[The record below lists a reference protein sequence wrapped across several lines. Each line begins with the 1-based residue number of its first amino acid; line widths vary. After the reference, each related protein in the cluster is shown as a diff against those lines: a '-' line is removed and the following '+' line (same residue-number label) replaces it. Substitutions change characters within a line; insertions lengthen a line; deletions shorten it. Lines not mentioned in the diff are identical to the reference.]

1 MRLAC
6 APFLLAALSTAY
18 AQQSFE
24 ARLLDQSGAAV
35 PKATLT
41 LESKSTGAV
50 RVLRPDAEGRVRTD
64 APRGG
69 YDLRVTAEGF
79 AMERR
84 DVRVENGMAV
94 LEIQLRPASLA
105 QEMIVSSGQVLS
117 GDESVR
123 RPGSY
128 DVVTSAM
135 MTESR
140 VFNVDEAVRKVP
152 GVTARSEEGFSMRPN
167 FGIRGLNPTRSTKV
181 LLMEDG
187 LPLSYAPYGD
197 NASYYHP
204 PIERFSEIEV
214 VKGASQILYGPMTV
228 GGVINYLTPAIPS
241 RRAGSVAVT
250 GGNRDYL
257 NAHMQY
263 GFNLGKTGVL
273 LDALRKQGE
282 GARDNLRIGMW
293 DFNAKTNTV
302 VSPTQTLGLKF
313 NNFSE
318 RSQVTYSGLRQD
330 EWVRNPFQNPFLNDR
345 FYGDRYGVSGNH
357 TWAPR
362 ANFVLSTAVY
372 GNFFE
377 RNWWRQSSNSNQR
390 PNDAADPAC
399 GGMANLYTTCGNE
412 GRLRRYTT
420 WGIAPVARAT
430 ASLGRAQNLA
440 EFGFRFHDELQER
453 VQQNGPLPASRS
465 GLVVEDNRRTARA
478 SSGFVQDQ
486 MNFGKLLISGGV
498 RFESIDITR
507 TNRLGTGGAGAFG
520 ATSLRQWIPGGGL
533 SFAPVEKITFFA
545 GAHRGFAPPRVEDII
560 TNAGVA
566 LDLDAELSWNY
577 EAGVRTRFA
586 RELTLD
592 ATFFRMDFSNQIV
605 PSSVAGGAG
614 AVLTNGGETLHQGIE
629 LSGRWT
635 RRSLG
640 GTRHGIAL
648 YGAYTYLPTARYEGV
663 RYSNIGGFNN
673 VLITGN
679 RLPYAPQS
687 NLTASAHYLHASGMN
702 AMVEGVYAG
711 SMYGDDLN
719 TVGGTPDGQR
729 GLIPSM
735 FIWNAAFNYPIEAW
749 RTTLFVTTKNLADRL
764 YIADRT
770 RGMIPGMPRQIQA
783 GLRFTF

>member
-1 MRLAC
+1 MHLVLLPLALF
-6 APFLLAALSTAY
+6 AGSALY
-18 AQQSFE
+18 AQASLE
-24 ARLLDQSGAAV
+24 IRLLDPSGATV
-35 PKATLT
+35 PKADTALT
-41 LESKSTGAV
+41 SKSTGSI
-50 RVLRPDAEGRVRTD
+50 RVLRPDGEGRLRAEV
-64 APRGG
+64 PRGD
-69 YDLRVTAEGF
+69 YELRVTADGF
-79 AMERR
+79 APERR
-84 DVRVENGMAV
+84 DLRVEAGMAAI
-94 LEIQLRPASLA
+94 EIQLRPATLA
-105 QEMIVSSGQVLS
+105 QEMIVASGQVLT
-117 GDESVR
+117 GDESLR

-140 VFNVDEAVRKVP
+140 VFNVDEAMRKVP

-181 LLMEDG
+181 LLLEDG
-187 LPLSYAPYGD
+187 IPLSYAPYGD

-263 GFNLGKTGVL
+263 GFNVGQTGVL
-273 LDALRKQGE
+273 LDGLRKQGE
-282 GARDNLRIGMW
+282 GARDNVRIGMS
-293 DFNAKTNTV
+293 DFNAKTNTA
-302 VSPTQTLGLKF
+302 VSPAQTLGLKF
-313 NNFSE
+313 NYFRE
-318 RSQVTYSGLRQD
+318 RSQVTYSGLREA
-330 EWVRNPFQNPFLNDR
+330 EWVVNPFQNPFSNDR
-345 FYGDRYGVSGNH
+345 FDGDRYGVSGNH
-357 TWAPR
+357 TWAPW
-362 ANFVLSTAVY
+362 ANFVLTTAVY
-372 GNFFE
+372 GSFFE

-390 PNDAADPAC
+390 PNDAADPVC

-420 WGIAPVARAT
+420 WGIAPVGRASAT
-430 ASLGRAQNLA
+430 LGRAQNLA
-440 EFGFRFHDELQER
+440 EFGFRYHDELQER
-453 VQQNGPLPASRS
+453 QQQNGPMPTSRS
-465 GLVVEDNRRTARA
+465 GVVVENNRRTARA
-478 SSGFVQDQ
+478 SSAFIQDQ
-486 MNFGKLLISGGV
+486 LNFGKLLVSGGV
-498 RFESIDITR
+498 RFESIDVTR
-507 TNRLGTGGAGAFG
+507 TNRLGAGGAGAFG
-520 ATSLRQWIPGGGL
+520 KTSLREWIPGGGI
-533 SFAPVEKITFFA
+533 SFTPVERITFFA

-566 LDLDAELSWNY
+566 LDLDAERSWNY
-577 EAGVRTRFA
+577 EAGVRTRLA
-586 RELTLD
+586 RDFRLD

-614 AVLTNGGETLHQGIE
+614 AVLTNAGETLHQGVE
-629 LSGRWT
+629 VGGRWT
-635 RRSLG
+635 KRSLG
-640 GTRHGIAL
+640 GSRHGMAL
-648 YGAYTYLPTARYEGV
+648 YGAYTHLPTARYEGV
-663 RYSNIGGFNN
+663 RFSNIGGFGN
-673 VLITGN
+673 VRITGN
-679 RLPYAPQS
+679 RLPYAPEN

-702 AMVEGVYAG
+702 AMVEGVYVG
-711 SMYGDDLN
+711 RMFGDDLN

-749 RTTLFVTTKNLADRL
+749 RTTVFVTTKNLADRL

-770 RGMIPGMPRQIQA
+770 RGLIPGMPRQIQA

>member
-1 MRLAC
+1 MRLVC
-6 APFLLAALSTAY
+6 ALLAFSCAH
-18 AQQSFE
+18 AQNVFE
-24 ARLLDQSGAAV
+24 VRLLDQSGAAV
-35 PKATLT
+35 PRATLT

-50 RVLRPDAEGRVRTD
+50 RVLRSSAEGLARTD
-64 APRGG
+64 APRGD

-79 AMERR
+79 ALERR
-84 DVRVENGMAV
+84 DVRIEPEMAIV
-94 LEIQLRPASLA
+94 EIQLRPATLA
-105 QEMIVSSGQVLS
+105 QEMIVSSGQVLTTE
-117 GDESVR
+117 DATR

-140 VFNVDEAVRKVP
+140 VFNADEAIRKVP
-152 GVTARSEEGFSMRPN
+152 GVTARAEEGFSMRPN

-241 RRAGSVAVT
+241 RRAGSLALT

-257 NAHMQY
+257 NAHLQY
-263 GFNLGKTGVL
+263 GFNLGKTGIL
-273 LDALRKQGE
+273 LDGLRKQGE
-282 GARDNLRIGMW
+282 GSRENTRIGLW
-293 DFNAKTNTV
+293 DFNVKTNSV
-302 VSPTQTLGLKF
+302 ISATQTLGLKF

-318 RSQVTYSGLRQD
+318 RSQVTYSGLRES
-330 EWVRNPFQNPFLNDR
+330 EWVENPFQNPFLNDR
-345 FYGDRYGVSGNH
+345 FYGDRYGLSGNH
-357 TWAPR
+357 NWAPR
-362 ANFVLSTAVY
+362 ANFVLTTAVY
-372 GNFFE
+372 GNFFY
-377 RNWWRQSSNSNQR
+377 RDWWRQSSNSNQR
-390 PNDAADPAC
+390 PNDSADPLC
-399 GGMANLYTTCGNE
+399 GGMANLFTTCGNE
-412 GRLRRYTT
+412 GRLRSYTT

-430 ASLGRAQNLA
+430 AALGRAQNLA
-440 EFGFRFHDELQER
+440 EFGFRYHDELQER
-453 VQQNGPLPASRS
+453 LQANGPLPASRS
-465 GLVVEDNRRTARA
+465 GLFVENNRRTARA
-478 SSGFVQDQ
+478 SSAFVQDQ
-486 MNFGKLLISGGV
+486 LNFGKLVISGGV
-498 RFESIDITR
+498 RFESINITR
-507 TNRLGTGGAGAFG
+507 TNRLGSGGAGAFG
-520 ATSLRQWIPGGGL
+520 RTELREWIPGGGI
-533 SFAPVEKITFFA
+533 SFTPVGQITFFA

-566 LDLDAELSWNY
+566 LDLDAERSWNY

-605 PSSVAGGAG
+605 PASLAGGAG
-614 AVLTNGGETLHQGIE
+614 AVLTNAGETLHQGVE
-629 LSGRWT
+629 LAGRWT

-640 GTRHGIAL
+640 GSRHGLAL
-648 YGAYTYLPTARYEGV
+648 YGAYTYLPTARYQGV
-663 RYSNIGGFNN
+663 RFSNISGFQN
-673 VLITGN
+673 VRITGN
-679 RLPYAPQS
+679 RLPYAPES

-711 SMYGDDLN
+711 RMFGDDLN

-770 RGMIPGMPRQIQA
+770 RGIVPGMPRQIQA

>member
-1 MRLAC
+1 MRLVC
-6 APFLLAALSTAY
+6 ALLAFASAY
-18 AQQSFE
+18 AQNAFE
-24 ARLLDQSGAAV
+24 ARLLDPSGAAV

-50 RVLRPDAEGRVRTD
+50 RVLRSNADGLVRTD
-64 APRGG
+64 AARGD

-84 DVRVENGMAV
+84 DVRIEPGMAV
-94 LEIQLRPASLA
+94 VEIQLRPATLA
-105 QEMIVSSGQVLS
+105 QEMIVSSGQVLAAE
-117 GDESVR
+117 DAAR

-140 VFNVDEAVRKVP
+140 VFNVDEAIRKVP
-152 GVTARSEEGFSMRPN
+152 GVTARAEEGFSMRPN

-241 RRAGSVAVT
+241 RRAGSLALT

-257 NAHMQY
+257 NAHLQY
-263 GFNLGKTGVL
+263 GFNLGKTGIL
-273 LDALRKQGE
+273 LDGLRKQGE
-282 GARDNLRIGMW
+282 GSRENTRIGLW
-293 DFNAKTNTV
+293 DFNVKTNSV
-302 VSPTQTLGLKF
+302 ISATQTLGLKF

-318 RSQVTYSGLRQD
+318 RSQVTYSGLRES
-330 EWVRNPFQNPFLNDR
+330 EWVENPFQNPFLNDR
-345 FYGDRYGVSGNH
+345 FYGDRYGLSGNH
-357 TWAPR
+357 NWAPR
-362 ANFVLSTAVY
+362 ANFVLTTAVY
-372 GNFFE
+372 GNFFY
-377 RNWWRQSSNSNQR
+377 RDWWRQSSNSNQR
-390 PNDAADPAC
+390 PNDSADPLC
-399 GGMANLYTTCGNE
+399 GGMANLLTTCGNE
-412 GRLRRYTT
+412 GRLRSYTT

-440 EFGFRFHDELQER
+440 EFGYRYHDELQER
-453 VQQNGPLPASRS
+453 LQANGPLPTSRS
-465 GLVVEDNRRTARA
+465 GVLVENNRRTARA
-478 SSGFVQDQ
+478 SSAFVQDQ
-486 MNFGKLLISGGV
+486 LNFGKLLISGGV

-507 TNRLGTGGAGAFG
+507 TNRLGSGGAGAFG
-520 ATSLRQWIPGGGL
+520 RTSLREWIPGGGV
-533 SFAPVEKITFFA
+533 SFTPVEQITVFA

-566 LDLDAELSWNY
+566 LDLDAERSWNY

-586 RELTLD
+586 RELSLD

-605 PSSVAGGAG
+605 PASVAGGAG
-614 AVLTNGGETLHQGIE
+614 AVLTNGGETLHQGVE
-629 LSGRWT
+629 LAGRWT

-640 GTRHGIAL
+640 GSRHGLAL
-648 YGAYTYLPTARYEGV
+648 YGAYTYLPVARYEGA
-663 RYSNIGGFNN
+663 RFSNISGFQN
-673 VLITGN
+673 VPITGN
-679 RLPYAPQS
+679 RLPYAPES

-711 SMYGDDLN
+711 RMFGDDLN

-770 RGMIPGMPRQIQA
+770 RGLVPGMPRQIQA